1 MRLITFLFALLL
13 IATPLLAQDEAPPG
27 CNTNTMAGIFASLAE
42 GLPQQTIPVDQ
53 AIYIIDVL
61 QDSLGA
67 LRSAC
72 AGELWSDPDAPD
84 YDSIPQARTADGA
97 FVLGDPQAP
106 ITVVEFADFLCPHC
120 QTYHTT
126 MRQVIETHVVSGQA
140 RLEYR
145 LFPVV
150 DPYAST
156 LTANLVECAEILVPG
171 SFWRA
176 HDLMYALT
184 SAGYSGL
191 TPFTFASR
199 AGLNYNAMT
208 ACVNEQAD
216 QVVADSELAQS
227 TGVTGTPSILLR
239 LADGELVFIE
249 DQNGNRVASSVPF
262 FVLESEIAASQ

>member
-1 MRLITFLFALLL
+1 MRLITLLFALLL
-13 IATPLLAQDEAPPG
+13 ITTPLLAQDEAPPG
-27 CNTNTMAGIFASLAE
+27 CNTDTMAGIFASLAE

-84 YDSIPQARTADGA
+84 YDSIPQARAADGA
-97 FVLGDPQAP
+97 FILGDPQAP

-120 QTYHTT
+120 QTYHAT

-176 HDLMYALT
+176 HDLMYELV

-208 ACVNEQAD
+208 ACVNEQAE

-239 LADGELVFIE
+239 RADGELVFIE
-249 DQNGNRVASSVPF
+249 DQNGNPVASSVPF